1 MGSVTLRALEARLTR
16 LEARVATFSDPVEEK
31 ERERILLLYL
41 DLWDREGG
49 LEDVSEKD
57 RDPIMWKAVSDYA
70 PVYLEMVCLEM
81 VWEGLLDG
89 REEALADGVDFTRL
103 EGVDEDDVAA
113 VRAGGTPG
121 AGDQP
126 RVAPKR
132 RGNRSL
138 PKEDG

>member
-1 MGSVTLRALEARLTR
+1 MGNLRSLEARLAR
-16 LEARVATFSDPVEEK
+16 LEARVAAIPDPEK
-31 ERERILLLYL
+31 VKEQERILRLYL
-41 DLWDREGG
+41 DVRDRGG
-49 LEDVSEKD
+49 TLEDVPEKD
-57 RDPIMWKAVSDYA
+57 RDPCTWKVVSDYA
-70 PVYLEMVCLEM
+70 PVYMGM